1 MKIRDL
7 IELQEVIEK
16 KNTPIDIHE
25 YDFKYYSHSLGASC
39 DILDMDL
46 IHVIRALSKT
56 NNISKGKWKDK
67 GIIEGQLSRIK
78 NHVDNVRVLVNS
90 IEEDIEDDR

>member
-1 MKIRDL
+1 MKIKKL
-7 IELQEVIEK
+7 LKLQSVIEDSK
-16 KNTPIDIHE
+16 IPVDMTDRV
-25 YDFKYYSHSLGASC
+25 SHWSESKGQWIN
-39 DILDMDL
+39 ILDMDL
-46 IHVIRALSKT
+46 FHVIRALSKT

>member
-25 YDFKYYSHSLGASC
+25 YDFKYYSSSEGKER

-56 NNISKGKWKDK
+56 NNTSTKDK
-67 GIIEGQLSRIK
+67 DIIEGQLSRIK

-90 IEEDIEDDR
+90 IEKDIKDG

>member
-16 KNTPIDIHE
+16 RISPIDIHE
-25 YDFKYYSHSLGASC
+25 YDFKYYSSSEGKER

-46 IHVIRALSKT
+46 IHVIRALAKQKHVTYKSYE
-56 NNISKGKWKDK
+56 
-67 GIIEGQLSRIK
+67 IEGQLSRIK

-90 IEEDIEDDR
+90 IEKDIKDG

>member
-16 KNTPIDIHE
+16 RTSPIDIHE

-67 GIIEGQLSRIK
+67 GMIEGQLSSIK

-90 IEEDIEDDR
+90 IEEDIEDG

>member
-16 KNTPIDIHE
+16 RTSPIDIHE
-25 YDFKYYSHSLGASC
+25 YDFKYYSSSEDKER

-56 NNISKGKWKDK
+56 NNISTKDK
-67 GIIEGQLSRIK
+67 DIIEGQLSSIK

-90 IEEDIEDDR
+90 IEEDIKDG

>member
-16 KNTPIDIHE
+16 RTSPIDIHE
-25 YDFKYYSHSLGASC
+25 YDFKYYSSSEDKER

-67 GIIEGQLSRIK
+67 GMIEGQLSSIK

-90 IEEDIEDDR
+90 IEEDIEDG